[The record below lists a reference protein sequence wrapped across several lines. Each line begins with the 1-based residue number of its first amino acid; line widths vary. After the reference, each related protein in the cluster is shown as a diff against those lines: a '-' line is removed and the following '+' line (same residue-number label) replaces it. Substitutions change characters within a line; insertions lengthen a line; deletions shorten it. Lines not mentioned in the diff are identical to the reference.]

1 MMTSTRALFTYP
13 GLSFPSRTGPC
24 QRLAP
29 RTQPAPAIARD
40 PTRGRCRQRRARPAF
55 FCRQDRS
62 PRRRARLP
70 SDDGPSHRSSTSP
83 PTIHTVLKERRHNQP
98 SQPHP
103 HMPLTDATALIAY
116 QAALGAA
123 ATAAFSATDAG
134 MRVLLAGF
142 GGILIGLAVGL

>member
-29 RTQPAPAIARD
+29 STQPAPAIARD
-40 PTRGRCRQRRARPAF
+40 PPTRTLSSTSSTAGLFLPAGSLAAAP
-55 FCRQDRS
+55 RS
-62 PRRRARLP
+62 LP
-70 SDDGPSHRSSTSP
+70 SDDGPIHRSSTSP

-103 HMPLTDATALIAY
+103 HMPLTPVTGFIDHVPLHGDC
-116 QAALGAA
+116 QGQRREGRAA
-123 ATAAFSATDAG
+123 SIQD
-134 MRVLLAGF
+134 
-142 GGILIGLAVGL
+142 